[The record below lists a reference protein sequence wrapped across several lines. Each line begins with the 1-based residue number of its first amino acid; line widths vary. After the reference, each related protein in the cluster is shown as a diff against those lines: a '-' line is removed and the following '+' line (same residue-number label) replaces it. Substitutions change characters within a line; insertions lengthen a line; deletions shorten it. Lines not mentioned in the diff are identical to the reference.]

1 MRIEY
6 SVCPEPQLF
15 AANGVTIDGVQYK
28 LAGQPPIA
36 TTKGWG
42 NLAFMLRK

>member
-6 SVCPEPQLF
+6 QVCPEPQLH
-15 AANGVTIDGVQYK
+15 AANGITIDGVQYA
-28 LAGQPPIA
+28 LQGQPKIA

-42 NLAFMLRK
+42 NLSFLVIK